1 MVFSFWFLVFG
12 LLQKTKNQK
21 LKTKKPMTETQK
33 QVDSCVM
40 IIFGATGDLTKRK
53 LFPALYNL
61 AKDGFLPENFAI
73 VGIGRQELETDDF
86 RTKIIGDLKEFTP
99 NTADKKLLDY
109 FKERIFYT
117 GGDFDD
123 DKQLFGDL
131 KNLLKEVCEKLQI
144 PENFFF
150 YLATPPSLFGNV
162 TRKAAKH
169 DLTSEK
175 NGCWRRFIYEKPF
188 GHDLESA
195 KNLNNQLLNVLD
207 ERQIYR
213 IDHYLGK
220 ETVQNILVF
229 RFGNS
234 IFEPVWNRNFIDH
247 VQITVAEKL
256 GVEARGGY
264 YDTAGALRDMIPNH
278 IFQLVTL
285 TAMEPPVSF
294 EADAV
299 RDEQAKIL
307 AAIQPFTPE
316 NVLQNSVR
324 GQYGEGKIKDKRVP
338 AYRSEDKV
346 SPQSNTETYAAMKLS
361 IDNWRWADVPFY
373 IRTGKSMPAKHTSI
387 IIQFKKAPF
396 MLFRETAIE
405 KLTTNR
411 IVIHIQPD
419 EGITL
424 HFGAKIPGPI
434 VNMGAVDMDFNY
446 QEHFGEQVSTGYE
459 RLLFDCMTGDA
470 TLFQRADMVEASWR
484 IVSPILD
491 VWKAIPARDFPNY
504 DAGTWGPKEADLLLE
519 RSGRSWKNPS

>member
-1 MVFSFWFLVFG
+1 MSDIH
-12 LLQKTKNQK
+12 
-21 LKTKKPMTETQK
+21 K
-33 QVDSCVM
+33 QADPCTM

-61 AKDGFLPENFAI
+61 AKQNFLPDAFAI
-73 VGIGRQELETDDF
+73 VGVGRQEFTSEEF
-86 RTKIIGDLKEFTP
+86 QTKIRADLTEFIGKDVDKDLINWFV
-99 NTADKKLLDY
+99 
-109 FKERIFYT
+109 ERTHYT
-117 GGDFDD
+117 GGDFADKKTFKNLQKMLKD
-123 DKQLFGDL
+123 LDKQFD
-131 KNLLKEVCEKLQI
+131 I
-144 PENFFF
+144 PENYFF
-150 YLATPPSLFGNV
+150 YLATPPTLFASV
-162 TRKAAKH
+162 TEQACQSG
-169 DLTSEK
+169 LTDETE
-175 NGCWRRFIYEKPF
+175 GWRRFIYEKPF

-195 KNLNNQLLNVLD
+195 KNLNTELQKLLK
-207 ERQIYR
+207 ETQIYR

-234 IFEPVWNRNFIDH
+234 IFEPIWNRNYIDH

-256 GVEARGGY
+256 GVEQRGGY

-307 AAIQPFTPE
+307 HAIQRFAPE
-316 NVLQNSVR
+316 DVLQNAVR
-324 GQYGEGKIKDKRVP
+324 GQYGEGVISDKKLP
-338 AYRSEDKV
+338 AYRTEENV
-346 SPQSNTETYAAMKLS
+346 SPTSNTETFAALKLS
-361 IDNWRWADVPFY
+361 IDNWRWANVPFY
-373 IRTGKSMPAKHTSI
+373 VRTGKRMAGKQSEI
-387 IIQFKKAPF
+387 VIQFKKAPF
-396 MLFRETAIE
+396 VLFRDTTIE

-434 VNMGAVDMDFNY
+434 VDMGAVDMDFNY
-446 QEHFGEQVSTGYE
+446 LDHFGEQISTGYE

-470 TLFQRADMVEASWR
+470 TLFQRADMVEASWQ

-491 VWKAIPARDFPNY
+491 VWRAIPARDFPNY
-504 DAGTWGPKEADLLLE
+504 ESGTWGPAESDALL
-519 RSGRSWKNPS
+519 RNDGRKWKNSIDA

>member
-1 MVFSFWFLVFG
+1 MS
-12 LLQKTKNQK
+12 
-21 LKTKKPMTETQK
+21 EIYK
-33 QVDSCVM
+33 QADPCTM

-61 AKDGFLPENFAI
+61 AKQKFLPDSFAV
-73 VGIGRQELETDDF
+73 VGVGRQEMTSEEF
-86 RTKIIGDLKEFTP
+86 RKKIRADLIEFVGKD
-99 NTADKKLLDY
+99 ADKDLLKWFD
-109 FKERIFYT
+109 ERTHYT
-117 GGDFDD
+117 GGDF
-123 DKQLFGDL
+123 GDRKTFKTL
-131 KNLLKEVCEKLQI
+131 QKLLKELDEKFDI
-144 PENFFF
+144 PDNNFF
-150 YLATPPSLFGNV
+150 YLATPPSLFGQV
-162 TRKAAKH
+162 TQAACEIGLC
-169 DLTSEK
+169 DEDRGWS
-175 NGCWRRFIYEKPF
+175 RFIYEKPF

-195 KNLNNQLLNVLD
+195 KSLNFELQKLLK
-207 ERQIYR
+207 ESQIYR

-234 IFEPVWNRNFIDH
+234 IFEPIWNRNYIDH

-256 GVEARGGY
+256 GVETRGGY

-307 AAIQPFTPE
+307 SAIQHFSPE
-316 NVLQNSVR
+316 DVLHKTVR
-324 GQYGEGKIKDKRVP
+324 GQYGEGTIDDKKLI
-338 AYRSEDKV
+338 AYRTEQNV
-346 SPQSNTETYAAMKLS
+346 APESNTETFAALKLS
-361 IDNWRWADVPFY
+361 IDNWRWAGVPFY
-373 IRTGKSMPAKHTSI
+373 VRTGKRMKSKLSEI
-387 IIQFKKAPF
+387 VIQFKKAPF
-396 MLFRETAIE
+396 MLFRDTSVE

-434 VNMGAVDMDFNY
+434 VDMGAVDMDFNY
-446 QEHFGEQVSTGYE
+446 LDHFGETVSTGYE
-459 RLLFDCMTGDA
+459 RLLFDCMIGDA

-491 VWKAIPARDFPNY
+491 LWKAIPARDFPNY
-504 DAGTWGPKEADLLLE
+504 ESGGWGPQDADLLMQND
-519 RSGRSWKNPS
+519 GRKWKNSVD

>member
-1 MVFSFWFLVFG
+1 MNEKF
-12 LLQKTKNQK
+12 K
-21 LKTKKPMTETQK
+21 LADPCT
-33 QVDSCVM
+33 M

-61 AKDGFLPENFAI
+61 AKAKFLPDNFAI
-73 VGIGRQELETDDF
+73 VGVGRQEMTSEDF
-86 RTKIIGDLKEFTP
+86 RSQIKGNLIEFIGKDIDKDLLKWFE
-99 NTADKKLLDY
+99 
-109 FKERIFYT
+109 ERTHYT
-117 GGDFDD
+117 GGDFADKKTFNELKKLLKD
-123 DKQLFGDL
+123 LDKQFD
-131 KNLLKEVCEKLQI
+131 I
-144 PENFFF
+144 PENYFF
-150 YLATPPSLFGNV
+150 YLATPPSLFGLV
-162 TRKAAKH
+162 TEKAAEIG
-169 DLTSEK
+169 LTDEK
-175 NGCWRRFIYEKPF
+175 DGWRRFIYEKPF
-188 GHDLESA
+188 GRDLESA
-195 KNLNNQLLNVLD
+195 KSLNIELKKIIN
-207 ERQIYR
+207 ESQIYR

-234 IFEPVWNRNFIDH
+234 IFEPIWNRNYIDH

-285 TAMEPPVSF
+285 TAMEPPISF
-294 EADAV
+294 EANAV

-307 AAIQPFTPE
+307 CAIQPFSPE
-316 NVLQNSVR
+316 DVLHKTVR
-324 GQYGEGKIKDKRVP
+324 GQYGEGQLDDKKKI
-338 AYRSEDKV
+338 AYRAEEQV
-346 SPQSNTETYAAMKLS
+346 NPQSNTETFAALKLS
-361 IDNWRWADVPFY
+361 IDNWRWAGVPFY
-373 IRTGKSMPAKHTSI
+373 VRTGKRMAAKHSEI
-387 IIQFKKAPF
+387 VIQFKKAPF
-396 MLFRETAIE
+396 MLFRDTGIE

-446 QEHFGEQVSTGYE
+446 VDHFGEQVSTGYE

-470 TLFQRADMVEASWR
+470 TLFQRADMVESSWA

-491 VWKAIPARDFPNY
+491 VWQAIPARDFPNY
-504 DAGTWGPKEADLLLE
+504 ESGTWGPNDSDNLLAQD
-519 RSGRSWKNPS
+519 GRKWKNSVD